1 MKRQFKMR
9 NIPHPI
15 LMLCSYSRSFP
26 LISKFKCRWKYK
38 LTGSMQGTWNV
49 VEKLQSPKPICKANM
64 SLSISMSST
73 HWRQKSRSLT
83 RTTTTT
89 AAPVTTESKWKQPKQ
104 AVLHAHIQLNAVWP
118 SERKF
123 LPHYTVENWVDHT
136 KPNKHTAERDTAWL
150 HLFQILRQRGGKVQF
165 RDRKQKGGPK
175 GVETNVLT
183 LLQSFGHKKMRVFK
197 RVVYNCYAVL

>member
-1 MKRQFKMR
+1 MQVKIQA
-9 NIPHPI
+9 H
-15 LMLCSYSRSFP
+15 
-26 LISKFKCRWKYK
+26 WKYAGDLECGRK
-38 LTGSMQGTWNV
+38 MVW
-49 VEKLQSPKPICKANM
+49 QSPKPICKANT

-136 KPNKHTAERDTAWL
+136 KPNKHTAER
-150 HLFQILRQRGGKVQF
+150 QIPHDSTYSKYLGSVEGKF
-165 RDRKQKGGPK
+165 SS
-175 GVETNVLT
+175 ETE
-183 LLQSFGHKKMRVFK
+183 SR
-197 RVVYNCYAVL
+197 RVVPKVWKQMC